1 MQILDTLDTAR
12 ALGEMGV
19 GRAFIGFHAHVR
31 KDPLAQLFTRKGRRD
46 PYAIYE
52 RIRALGPFPTSS
64 FNSIVLVDHARCHQV
79 LRSRDFGVGG
89 IPSPS
94 RAVDLS
100 LLILDPP
107 DHTRLRRLISGAFAP
122 SRMRAQEERIQ
133 QASDRLVEAL
143 ATQLTHGPVD
153 AIREYAKPLPIVM
166 IAALM
171 GIPDAELP
179 ALGRHGDAIG
189 GVLDGLQSVR
199 HYRDV
204 AVAQRDLRA
213 LFHRLA
219 GRSRHNPG
227 SDVISDLVSALD
239 RGELSTTE
247 FESLC
252 SLLLVAGFE
261 TTVNLIGNALSAL
274 LARPELWHRVV
285 DDPALVDRVVDETLR
300 WDSPVQATVRA
311 ALTDV
316 ELDGHQLK
324 RGQLV
329 SVLIGAANR
338 DPEVFGHPADFDIDR
353 PNAGDHLSFGQGL
366 HHCVGRPLAMLE
378 GRIALRTLLTRL
390 PQLKPAGLPTDAD
403 SYILRG
409 RATLPVRI

>member
-179 ALGRHGDAIG
+179 ALGDTVMRSAVCSMVCSRCGTIG
-189 GVLDGLQSVR
+189 TWPS
-199 HYRDV
+199 
-204 AVAQRDLRA
+204 
-213 LFHRLA
+213 
-219 GRSRHNPG
+219 
-227 SDVISDLVSALD
+227 
-239 RGELSTTE
+239 
-247 FESLC
+247 
-252 SLLLVAGFE
+252 
-261 TTVNLIGNALSAL
+261 
-274 LARPELWHRVV
+274 
-285 DDPALVDRVVDETLR
+285 
-300 WDSPVQATVRA
+300 
-311 ALTDV
+311 
-316 ELDGHQLK
+316 
-324 RGQLV
+324 
-329 SVLIGAANR
+329 
-338 DPEVFGHPADFDIDR
+338 
-353 PNAGDHLSFGQGL
+353 PNATSG
-366 HHCVGRPLAMLE
+366 HCSTGW
-378 GRIALRTLLTRL
+378 
-390 PQLKPAGLPTDAD
+390 PAEA
-403 SYILRG
+403 
-409 RATLPVRI
+409 ATTPAPM